1 MANVTILPDRQP
13 AKLTGTVVLHL
24 SPEEAHALMLTL
36 GEICGPRQS
45 VRTYL
50 TPIYDAL
57 EEKTGLDVTLESS
70 VFNDETGS
78 TAWVNTWTEG
88 QLAQLGNLK

>member
-1 MANVTILPDRQP
+1 MAHVTILPNRQP

-36 GEICGPRQS
+36 GEICGPMQS

-50 TPIYDAL
+50 TPIHGAL
-57 EEKTGLDVTLESS
+57 EEVTGLGSIPGS
-70 VFNDETGS
+70 PVFHDNCSDP
-78 TAWVNTWTEG
+78 AWVNVWTKE
-88 QLAQLGNLK
+88 QLAQLGTLA